1 MKIKGVVFDF
11 NGTLFWDTKLHN
23 QAWDLF
29 LAKNGI
35 VLTNEEKN
43 KKIHG
48 KNNKDI
54 LTNIFF
60 KPLSKSEIKQLT
72 IEKENIYQKL
82 CLQTNMELAPGAK
95 EFLIF
100 LRSSN
105 IPYTIA
111 TASGIENVDFYF
123 RHLALND
130 FFDRS
135 KIVFN
140 DGQIPSKPNPQIFQK
155 AIKILE
161 IQNDET
167 LIFEDSIAGIMAAE
181 NANAGTIIIVDSN
194 NDDYNKWDHQ
204 KIKNFNEVDRT
215 MFI

>member
-215 MFI
+215 IFI